1 MSSSEKARKFF
12 DNNTT
17 PTPTPKPTKVSLRA
31 VFGGPMV
38 NPLTEDR
45 FTSEASK
52 RVVIDAWLKTQIDA
66 GKLAVVED

>member
-12 DNNTT
+12 DNTAT